1 MNELVTSSSSD
12 TDEERLHRPRNF
24 RSRIEYDDPKKFY
37 EHYRMTP
44 RVFEELL
51 NLVGEDFE
59 TSSYFYT
66 ALTAKDKLLITL
78 NFLGTNDP
86 YFCVA
91 DTRLLLIFFVFSTH
105 ILEGLLNVPFAM
117 QFILL
122 LKHFQASSFLTAYD
136 GPRMKLIVV
145 V

>member
-1 MNELVTSSSSD
+1 MNELLTSSSSDSD
-12 TDEERLHRPRNF
+12 TDEERLFRPRNF
-24 RSRIEYDDPKKFY
+24 RSRIEFSEPNKFY

-59 TSSYFYT
+59 TSSHVFT
-66 ALTAKDKLLITL
+66 ALTARDKLLITL

-91 DTRLLLIFFVFSTH
+91 DTRLLLLFLFFSTV
-105 ILEGLLNVPFAM
+105 IF
-117 QFILL
+117 
-122 LKHFQASSFLTAYD
+122 
-136 GPRMKLIVV
+136 
-145 V
+145 

>member
-12 TDEERLHRPRNF
+12 TDEEDRLHRPRNF

-66 ALTAKDKLLITL
+66 ALTARDKLLITL

-91 DTRLLLIFFVFSTH
+91 DTRLLLIFFVVETCRKEPNS
-105 ILEGLLNVPFAM
+105 V
-117 QFILL
+117 
-122 LKHFQASSFLTAYD
+122 
-136 GPRMKLIVV
+136 
-145 V
+145 